1 MMMNIIIRLKEQ
13 LKLFKFRFIEFQLY
27 TICGI
32 DFYRNYER
40 FYWKN
45 KNKKNES

>member
-1 MMMNIIIRLKEQ
+1 MRLLEYLNVSVYRIKEF
-13 LKLFKFRFIEFQLY
+13 LLY

-40 FYWKN
+40 FYWGSIV
-45 KNKKNES
+45 KKIEKL

>member
-1 MMMNIIIRLKEQ
+1 MHKRIIEQYRLFTYRLTEV
-13 LKLFKFRFIEFQLY
+13 LSY

-45 KNKKNES
+45 KTNNTK